1 LPVKVGAAESKDVD
15 AAEVI
20 EQRKQEDSVG
30 LPGESAELSDFTIA
44 AQQSMSIAP
53 GS

>member
-1 LPVKVGAAESKDVD
+1 LRCCGGICKNWIDQ
-15 AAEVI
+15 
-20 EQRKQEDSVG
+20 QRKQEDSVG